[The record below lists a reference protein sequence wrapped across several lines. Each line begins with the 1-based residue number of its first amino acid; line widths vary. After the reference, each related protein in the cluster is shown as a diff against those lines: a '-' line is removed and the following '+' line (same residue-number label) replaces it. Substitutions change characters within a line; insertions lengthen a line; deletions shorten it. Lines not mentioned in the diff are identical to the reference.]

1 MGDFWSQTVHQL
13 LAENILS
20 PYTRQIA
27 LSSQLVSSE
36 DSRWLLRVASEL
48 QARPAEAEKLQT
60 ALQRSLNQPLLAL
73 TISFDANPLT
83 DTPAQRIQAV
93 QDAKLS
99 AAKQAIESDPYVQSL
114 IRDWGAKIIES
125 SIRAV

>member
-13 LAENILS
+13 LAENILG

-48 QARPAEAEKLQT
+48 QARPAEAEKLQA

-83 DTPAQRIQAV
+83 DTPAQRIQVA
-93 QDAKLS
+93 QDAKLR
-99 AAKQAIESDPYVQSL
+99 AARQAIESDPYVQSL